1 LFLHGNHLAVD
12 WATFAHDV
20 PFPMTTLPASKPP
33 DKHPS
38 WNLVRAA
45 RFPGLRALAW
55 ADDILY
61 ASRGYQLVRARVS
74 AAPSQLAW
82 DSVAAFRPSLRAR
95 LSATNRLT
103 SRLFRAGFHALAVL
117 PSGGL
122 VAAVA
127 GVIVTLRRN
136 EMEFAATYTITRGTR
151 PLHITAV
158 PNGTVFWGEYFDN
171 ASRDEVH
178 IYASTDQGQT
188 WNVAYTFPRGAI
200 RHVHNI
206 VHDPWA
212 DCLWVLTGDY
222 GDECRIL
229 RASCDFTEVEAVL
242 QGNQQARAVAL
253 VPAEDGLYFSSD
265 TPLEL
270 NHIHR
275 LDRRGALTQ
284 LSAISSSS
292 IYGCRVG
299 GQVFFSTMV
308 EPSEVNRDRHVRIY
322 GSRSARSGNDD
333 QNWRPL
339 LAWRKD
345 HWPMGLFQYGN
356 AFMPDGT
363 NTTPYLAITT
373 IAVEEDDTVTS
384 LYSVGP

>member
-1 LFLHGNHLAVD
+1 
-12 WATFAHDV
+12 
-20 PFPMTTLPASKPP
+20 
-33 DKHPS
+33 
-38 WNLVRAA
+38 
-45 RFPGLRALAW
+45 
-55 ADDILY
+55 
-61 ASRGYQLVRARVS
+61 
-74 AAPSQLAW
+74 
-82 DSVAAFRPSLRAR
+82 
-95 LSATNRLT
+95 
-103 SRLFRAGFHALAVL
+103 
-117 PSGGL
+117 L

-178 IYASTDQGQT
+178 IFASTDQGQI

-212 DCLWVLTGDY
+212 DCLWVLSGDY

-270 NHIHR
+270 NHIYR

-299 GQVFFSTMV
+299 GQAFFSTMV

-322 GSRSARSGNDD
+322 SSRSARSGNDD
-333 QNWRPL
+333 QNWRPV

-345 HWPMGLFQYGN
+345 RWPMRLFQYGN

-363 NTTPYLAITT
+363 NTTPYLAVTT
-373 IAVEEDDTVTS
+373 IAVEEDDIVTS